1 VRRAVRARR
10 ELRRADARQLG
21 QRREEPLSSTL
32 TSMSNPAAV
41 APATAQWCL
50 FLDVDGTLLDIAP
63 TPDAVRVEDS
73 LKELLTVTRDALG
86 GALALVS
93 GRSIATL
100 DALFAPH
107 IWPAAGLHGIER
119 RDAMGCV
126 HFAAPDAPSL
136 DLARDAL
143 AALAAATPGVLL
155 EDKGRTLALH
165 YRAVPEREAE
175 LSREVRAV
183 AGRLGDQYHVL
194 EGNRVLELKPAAAT
208 KADAIR
214 AFMREVPFTCRWPIF
229 IGDDLTDL
237 DGFAAVERAGGMSV
251 AVGDRVQAQVR
262 VASPRDVRMLLA
274 DLAEGRVAGA

>member
-1 VRRAVRARR
+1 VRARH
-10 ELRRADARQLG
+10 ELRSADARQLG
-21 QRREEPLSSTL
+21 QRREETLSPTA
-32 TSMSNPAAV
+32 TSISHPVAA
-41 APATAQWCL
+41 PPGTATAPWCL

-73 LKELLTVTRDALG
+73 LKELLAATSDALR

-107 IWPAAGLHGIER
+107 RWPAAGLHGIER
-119 RDAMGCV
+119 RDATGSV
-126 HFAAPDAPSL
+126 HLAAPDAPAL
-136 DLARDAL
+136 DVAR
-143 AALAAATPGVLL
+143 AALAAVVAAAPGALL

-165 YRAVPEREAE
+165 YRAIPEREVE
-175 LSREVRAV
+175 LRRAVRAV
-183 AGRLGDQYHVL
+183 ADRLGDQYHVL

-214 AFMREVPFTCRWPIF
+214 AFMVETPFAGRRPIF
-229 IGDDLTDL
+229 VGDDLTDL

-274 DLAEGRVAGA
+274 DLAEGRVSGA

>member
-1 VRRAVRARR
+1 MRVRH
-10 ELRRADARQLG
+10 ELRSADARRLG
-21 QRREEPLSSTL
+21 RRREETLSPTA
-32 TSMSNPAAV
+32 TSMSHPVPAPPD
-41 APATAQWCL
+41 PATAPWCL

-73 LKELLTVTRDALG
+73 LKELLAATSDALR

-107 IWPAAGLHGIER
+107 RWPAAGLHGIER
-119 RDAMGCV
+119 RDATGSV
-126 HFAAPDAPSL
+126 HLAAPDASAL
-136 DLARDAL
+136 GVAREAL
-143 AALAAATPGVLL
+143 AAVVALAPGALL

-165 YRAVPEREAE
+165 YRAIPEREAE
-175 LSREVRAV
+175 LRRAVRAV
-183 AGRLGDQYHVL
+183 ADRLGDRYHVL

-214 AFMREVPFTCRWPIF
+214 AFMGEMPFAGRRPIF
-229 IGDDLTDL
+229 VGDDLTDL
-237 DGFAAVERAGGMSV
+237 DGFAAVERAGGLSV

-274 DLAEGRVAGA
+274 DLAEGRVSGA

>member
-1 VRRAVRARR
+1 
-10 ELRRADARQLG
+10 
-21 QRREEPLSSTL
+21 
-32 TSMSNPAAV
+32 MSHSDPAPPE
-41 APATAQWCL
+41 PATAPWCL

-73 LKELLTVTRDALG
+73 LKELLAATSDALR

-107 IWPAAGLHGIER
+107 TWPAAGLHGIER
-119 RDAMGCV
+119 RDATGSI
-126 HFAAPDAPSL
+126 HFAAPDSPDAPAL
-136 DLARDAL
+136 DLAREAL
-143 AALAAATPGVLL
+143 AAVVAAAPGALL

-165 YRAVPEREAE
+165 YRAIPEREAE
-175 LSREVRAV
+175 LRRAVRAV
-183 AGRLGDQYHVL
+183 ADRLGDHYHVL

-214 AFMREVPFTCRWPIF
+214 AFMGEVPFAGRRPIF
-229 IGDDLTDL
+229 VGDDLTDL
-237 DGFAAVERAGGMSV
+237 DGFAAVERAGGISV

-274 DLAEGRVAGA
+274 DLAEGRVSGA

>member
-1 VRRAVRARR
+1 
-10 ELRRADARQLG
+10 
-21 QRREEPLSSTL
+21 
-32 TSMSNPAAV
+32 M
-41 APATAQWCL
+41 
-50 FLDVDGTLLDIAP
+50 DGTLLDIAP

-73 LKELLTVTRDALG
+73 LKELLAVTRDALR

-93 GRSIATL
+93 GRTIATL

-107 IWPAAGLHGIER
+107 TWPAAGLHGIER
-119 RDAMGCV
+119 RDAMGSV
-126 HFAAPDAPSL
+126 HLAAPDAPSL
-136 DLARDAL
+136 DFARQAL
-143 AALAAATPGVLL
+143 AVLAAATPGVLL

-165 YRAVPEREAE
+165 YRAVPERAAE
-175 LSREVRAV
+175 LRREVRAV

-214 AFMREVPFTCRWPIF
+214 AFMGEAPFAGRWPIF

-274 DLAEGRVAGA
+274 DLAEGRMAGA

>member
-1 VRRAVRARR
+1 MRVRH

-21 QRREEPLSSTL
+21 QRREEPLSPTATFASH
-32 TSMSNPAAV
+32 PAPA
-41 APATAQWCL
+41 APATTQWCL

-63 TPDAVRVEDS
+63 TPDAVCVEDS
-73 LKELLTVTRDALG
+73 LKELLAVTSDALG

-107 IWPAAGLHGIER
+107 TWPAAGLHGIER
-119 RDAMGCV
+119 RDAMGSV
-126 HFAAPDAPSL
+126 HVTAPDAPSL
-136 DLARDAL
+136 DRARDAL
-143 AALAAATPGVLL
+143 SALAAATPGVLL

-165 YRAVPEREAE
+165 YRAVPEREGE
-175 LSREVRAV
+175 LRREVRAV
-183 AGRLGDQYHVL
+183 AARLGDQYHVL

-214 AFMREVPFTCRWPIF
+214 AFMGEVPFAGRWPIF

-237 DGFAAVERAGGMSV
+237 DGFAAVEQAGGMSV
-251 AVGDRVQAQVR
+251 AVGDRVQAQIR